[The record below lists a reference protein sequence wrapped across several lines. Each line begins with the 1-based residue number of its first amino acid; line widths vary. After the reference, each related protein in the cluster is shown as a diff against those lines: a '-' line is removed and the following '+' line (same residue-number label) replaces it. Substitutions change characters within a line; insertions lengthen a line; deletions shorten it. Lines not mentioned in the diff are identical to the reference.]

1 MHAEEAM
8 RSDYYKTKCL
18 EKLVIL
24 SLLLVWIVLTL
35 LYS

>member
-1 MHAEEAM
+1 M

-24 SLLLVWIVLTL
+24 SLLLVWIVMTL

>member
-1 MHAEEAM
+1 M

-24 SLLLVWIVLTL
+24 ALLLVWVLFAL
-35 LYS
+35 M

>member
-1 MHAEEAM
+1 M
-8 RSDYYKTKCL
+8 RNDHYKTKSL

-24 SLLLVWIVLTL
+24 SLLLVWIMLAL